1 MGTQT
6 LGERISQL
14 RNNCG
19 MTQKELGE
27 KLNVSAQAVSKWE
40 NGLSEPDVDTIKNL
54 CTIFGI
60 TVSELF
66 DENAQPSAETAQSA
80 APTTTVI
87 ENTRIINGYCESCK
101 KPVGPDEYIIRG
113 GRGTQHIYC
122 NECAKQMEAAA
133 KVSEYYDH
141 KKGTRRSLIF
151 GPVAGI
157 IALGVM
163 LAALLVGDDP
173 LPTTEAVIISIV
185 FGLGYFAFISQMFW
199 DSVVQDMFFFFLKSF
214 KMPGVIFTL
223 DLEGILFLI
232 FVKLFLSFLS
242 IFLSVIWFLI
252 GVLLVLPITS
262 IFIYPFALA
271 KHVHEGKK
279 LKTNAQ
285 NG

>member
-1 MGTQT
+1 METQT
-6 LGERISQL
+6 LGERISQY

-19 MTQKELGE
+19 LTQKELGE

-54 CTIFGI
+54 CTVFGI

-66 DENAQPSAETAQSA
+66 DENAKPVAETAQTA

-87 ENTRIINGYCESCK
+87 ENTRIINGYCETCK
-101 KPVGPDEYIIRG
+101 KPVGPNEYIIRG
-113 GRGTQHIYC
+113 SRGGQHIYC

-133 KVSEYYDH
+133 KFAEYADH
-141 KKGTRRSLIF
+141 KKGTVRSFIF
-151 GPVAGI
+151 GPLAGA
-157 IALGVM
+157 IALALM
-163 LAALLVGDDP
+163 LVALLVGEDP
-173 LPTTEAVIISIV
+173 LHTTEAVIISIV
-185 FGLGYFAFISQMFW
+185 FGLGYFAFISQVFW
-199 DSVVQDMFFFFLKSF
+199 DGVVTDIFFFFLKSF

-252 GVLLVLPITS
+252 GVLLVLPVVS
-262 IFIYPFALA
+262 IVIYPFALI
-271 KHVHEGKK
+271 KHIHEGKR
-279 LKTNAQ
+279 LKANAQ